1 MQIRPSRRVDHAA
14 VCSRDTR
21 STVAA
26 LLWIGIAALA
36 TRGVARLDSR
46 TAITGETAMSD
57 VVCVAEGASEV
68 GADVTATALA
78 PARIGAVPGEPHH
91 ANHALF
97 ANGTARLRRAT
108 TRDGFMSVE
117 RSLTENAV
125 TGDNG
130 RLNASTCCLVLAPKR
145 AVKEWALQ
153 DLNPRQLGPKP
164 STLSRL
170 S

>member
-1 MQIRPSRRVDHAA
+1 M
-14 VCSRDTR
+14 
-21 STVAA
+21 
-26 LLWIGIAALA
+26 G
-36 TRGVARLDSR
+36 
-46 TAITGETAMSD
+46 D

-91 ANHALF
+91 ANHAPF

-108 TRDGFMSVE
+108 TRDGFISVE
-117 RSLTENAV
+117 RSLTENAL

-153 DLNPRQLGPKP
+153 DLVTRRDSASFWLFRA
-164 STLSRL
+164 SRPL
-170 S
+170 ERSGEYPGLVGFA